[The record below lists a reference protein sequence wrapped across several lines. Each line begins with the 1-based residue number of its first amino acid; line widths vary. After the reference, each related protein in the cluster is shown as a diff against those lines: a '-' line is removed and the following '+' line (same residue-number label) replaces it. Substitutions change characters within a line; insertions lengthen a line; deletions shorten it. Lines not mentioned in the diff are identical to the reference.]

1 MDEASIWTQTAIEIA
16 ATIMT
21 AMTTAVTMIVIGD
34 VVVSFPLI
42 LDLVDAALVTDVVAG
57 VAALHGVAMA
67 AGVMAAAAGVTVAVA
82 AGEAAADG
90 VTIVTAAGVAAV
102 DGIIA
107 TPHGAAAGDLLKFS
121 TLII

>member
-1 MDEASIWTQTAIEIA
+1 MDEASIWTQTAREIA

-57 VAALHGVAMA
+57 VAEKLPKPVVLVSSPTGKPVEPFNMGKPFHSVLSA
-67 AGVMAAAAGVTVAVA
+67 TW
-82 AGEAAADG
+82 
-90 VTIVTAAGVAAV
+90 TICF
-102 DGIIA
+102 
-107 TPHGAAAGDLLKFS
+107 FS
-121 TLII
+121 C